1 MRKLREFVSS
11 LFRRP
16 TQPAFGEKSRPRQDR
31 EVVSAPRTSAL
42 AQEHSSSLAERSYTV
57 DERGIRWSRI
67 Q

>member
-1 MRKLREFVSS
+1 MRKLREFVVG
-11 LFRRP
+11 LFHRP
-16 TQPAFGEKSRPRQDR
+16 THTSLAEKPKPRAER

-57 DERGIRWSRI
+57 DERGVRWSRI